1 MGDGALD
8 KLREA
13 VQQDLRLQGY
23 SEKAVLHATTPE
35 NMGDMPEYN
44 AFGVSFSDAGGMMTI
59 WLEIKE
65 DIIQNATFTT
75 EKADA
80 PVACGSVLTGMIKGK
95 RLEEAACLSPADI
108 LNELGEFPQNQT
120 YAAELAIEVLGEA
133 IRDYPGC

>member
-13 VQQDLRLQGY
+13 VQQELRLRGY
-23 SEKAVLHATTPE
+23 SEKAVMHATAPA

-59 WLEIKE
+59 WLKIEE
-65 DIIQNATFTT
+65 GIIQNATFTT
-75 EKADA
+75 EKGDA
-80 PVACGSVLTGMIKGK
+80 PVACGSVLTGMVKGK
-95 RLEEAACLSPADI
+95 LLEEAARLKPADV
-108 LNELGEFPQNQT
+108 LDELGGFPPDQA
-120 YAAELAIEVLGEA
+120 YAAELAVEVLGEA